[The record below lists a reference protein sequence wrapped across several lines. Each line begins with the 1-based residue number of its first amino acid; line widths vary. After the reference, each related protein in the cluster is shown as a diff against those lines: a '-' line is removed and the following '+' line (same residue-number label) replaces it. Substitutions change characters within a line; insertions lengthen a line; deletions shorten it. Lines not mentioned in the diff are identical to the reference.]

1 MAYRSKHLEESQTS
15 PRRLDSGGLR
25 RASRLTLLNPSHDLA
40 DRRGAAASLFS
51 GRLPG
56 MTQSVVL
63 PYPSLHLRIDRK
75 RSGSRASGAVRG
87 SRLINPRSHSRRG
100 IEGITRVRIGASGSG
115 SPPRAYSTNP
125 PLKTSTISPRPLVT
139 SHLSIKLL
147 QTMGAYKG
155 RTNVKHRKRR
165 SAKAERIK
173 AISATKEDAKKTA

>member
-87 SRLINPRSHSRRG
+87 SRLINPRSNSRRG
-100 IEGITRVRIGASGSG
+100 IEGITRVRIG
-115 SPPRAYSTNP
+115 
-125 PLKTSTISPRPLVT
+125 K
-139 SHLSIKLL
+139 
-147 QTMGAYKG
+147 
-155 RTNVKHRKRR
+155 VKRLARRSLPESKRR
-165 SAKAERIK
+165 GEVWLPSKGLLHQ
-173 AISATKEDAKKTA
+173 STLEDEHHFPASPCHRTPFD